1 MDIKESTIGFNQ
13 LQMLN
18 SNFFENSMRFN
29 HEVKMNLKKPS
40 TFHIQT
46 GGFNLLNQAK

>member
-1 MDIKESTIGFNQ
+1 MTDENMDVKDSTIGFNQ

-29 HEVKMNLKKPS
+29 D
-40 TFHIQT
+40 
-46 GGFNLLNQAK
+46 